1 MHERLKKLR
10 KSLDLTQQ
18 ELADRIGMKRNTI
31 ANYESKRNEPST
43 AVISLIC
50 REFNVN
56 EDWLRNGTGGE
67 GNMFQ
72 PKSREDEIA
81 RTVKNLLNG
90 ENDTF
95 KHRFINMLSRLS
107 SSDWE
112 RLESEARRL
121 LEPEKETAAPDTD
134 TNNSE
139 EFSVEQEADAFA
151 ALARKQFLAEKKA
164 ELQAL
169 SVKESGADTTDPEEK
184 ENINRASNQ

>member
-10 KSLDLTQQ
+10 KALDLTQQ

-56 EDWLRNGTGGE
+56 EDWLRYGIGGPE
-67 GNMFQ
+67 NMFQ
-72 PKSREDEIA
+72 PESREDEIA

-107 SSDWE
+107 ASDWE

-121 LEPEKETAAPDTD
+121 LEPEKGTAVPDSS
-134 TNNSE
+134 TNEQERS
-139 EFSVEQEADAFA
+139 SVEQEADEFA
-151 ALARKQFLAEKKA
+151 ALAREQFIAEKNLA
-164 ELQAL
+164 SQTL
-169 SVKESGADTTDPEEK
+169 SVNESD
-184 ENINRASNQ
+184 AS